1 MSWKML
7 LLAGLL
13 SVTGLSQEL
22 PPTKTP
28 LPSRKD
34 IAAAGWVR
42 FESWCAANV
51 IGYTPA
57 TKDQMARLYRSV
69 RDEVTANEVDKLP
82 PAAIARLETAYRATV
97 AWLELRAPLAG
108 VSSAPLCATLAD
120 LKHDCVYN
128 WGGSPDPDL
137 SKYWPDSWQ
146 EAGGKGDKQKLATEA
161 AALSEAAKQV
171 RKVVEPSRQRLQQF
185 LLKTGEQLAPK
196 STMRASSLTG

>member
-13 SVTGLSQEL
+13 SGAGLSQEL
-22 PPTKTP
+22 PKTKTP
-28 LPSRKD
+28 IPSRKD

-69 RDEVTANEVDKLP
+69 RDEVTANEVEKLP
-82 PAAIARLETAYRATV
+82 PAAIAQLETAYTASC
-97 AWLELRAPLAG
+97 AWLEARAPLAG
-108 VSSAPLCATLAD
+108 VSPAPLCAALAD
-120 LKHDCVYN
+120 LKHECVYN
-128 WGGSPDPDL
+128 WGGAADPDL

-146 EAGGKGDKQKLATEA
+146 EAGGKGDKQKLAAEA
-161 AALSEAAKQV
+161 AALSEATRQV
-171 RKVVEPSRQRLQQF
+171 RKVLEPSRQRLQQF
-185 LLKTGEQLAPK
+185 LLKTSEQLAPAPK
-196 STMRASSLTG
+196 S